1 MSKDDVTRDELDAV
15 IDALL
20 LPDKKNK
27 NKKEN
32 YTPDPKTGI
41 SWSDKQRK
49 YFLMTS
55 GYDPCDGKPPKSI
68 VVREGE
74 SEISLTLP
82 DISKGYEEEFRK
94 LLKITLK
101 FICQQNAFGPQHP
114 SNLKQLCWVLD
125 RADID

>member
-1 MSKDDVTRDELDAV
+1 MGKPVDSDQIDAV
-15 IDALL
+15 IDALIL
-20 LPDKKNK
+20 TDKKNK
-27 NKKEN
+27 KIDK
-32 YTPDPKTGI
+32 YTPDSNGLQ
-41 SWSDKQRK
+41 WSDRQRK
-49 YFLMTS
+49 YFLMT
-55 GYDPCDGKPPKSI
+55 GAQDPCVEQPSQSI
-68 VVREGE
+68 TVRAGE

-82 DISKGYEEEFRK
+82 KMAEGYEEQFRR